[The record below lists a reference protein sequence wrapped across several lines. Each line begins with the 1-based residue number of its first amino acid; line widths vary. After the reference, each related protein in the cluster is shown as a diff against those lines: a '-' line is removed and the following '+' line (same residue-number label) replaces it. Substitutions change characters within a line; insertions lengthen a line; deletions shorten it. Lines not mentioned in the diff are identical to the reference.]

1 METTIED
8 EEEGVT
14 YYKIITVTTTVT
26 SPELKL

>member
-14 YYKIITVTTTVT
+14 YYKIITVTIT